1 MALNFSMNTPIFLD
15 KQGCIT
21 DKITSNFAF
30 IVDNKSPQYEN
41 IRKIITGN
49 EKLCKGNVA
58 SQFINYSVANCDLIF
73 TLFNNISELELKP
86 NFDLSNTRNFRLYS
100 FSSCFNNHSTD
111 KSLYIDIICANPSAR
126 FKQISQ
132 PGKVM
137 LNLVTEYAYVQGFE
151 YVSLSALANVINYYR
166 KFGFRHIN
174 SYGMQENEDITRLA
188 LLNRENI
195 VKNNNDIDTIL
206 KIEYALQVF
215 NNLDNPDDDKLKEYI
230 ATALNL
236 PELDD
241 YQLLDYL
248 GMLPSHSQNDGKNG
262 IYDFIMLLDDF
273 NFFNTPLKRK
283 SITRRSVDTKY
294 LEEFIDNMSNGF
306 IMRKPLFEFQEK
318 DTGIYLDEPIVNCK
332 PKTPSVSLPKSHSKS
347 GKNNPKS
354 LSNSLSSYLSGKR
367 ELANSMRSNRS
378 VSSSRSSSS
387 SLVELGKRIRLNSS
401 SSRKLQKKTKRPNSK
416 STSPSRKLQKKKKR
430 PNSKTKTKSK
440 SKSSSNKIRK
450 TFKKKSSKSPLMGNL
465 VSSFK
470 TFTM

>member
-1 MALNFSMNTPIFLD
+1 MALNFYVNTPIFLD

-21 DKITSNFAF
+21 DKTTSNFAF
-30 IVDNKSPQYEN
+30 IVDKKSPQYEN
-41 IRKIITGN
+41 IRKIITDN
-49 EKLCKGNVA
+49 KSLCKGNVA

-86 NFDLSNTRNFRLYS
+86 NFNLSNTRNFRLYS
-100 FSSCFNNHSTD
+100 FASCFNNHYTD
-111 KSLYIDIICANPSAR
+111 KSLYIDIICSNPSAR

-188 LLNRENI
+188 LLNKTNSI
-195 VKNNNDIDTIL
+195 QDNDDIETIL

-215 NNLDNPDDDKLKEYI
+215 NNLNNPDDDKLKEYI

-236 PELDD
+236 PDLDD
-241 YQLLDYL
+241 DQLLDYL
-248 GMLPSHSQNDGKNG
+248 GMLPSHSQKDGKNG
-262 IYDFIMLLDDF
+262 IYDFIILLDDF
-273 NFFNTPLKRK
+273 NFFNTPPKRK
-283 SITRRSVDTKY
+283 SITRSSVDTKY
-294 LEEFIDNMSNGF
+294 LKELIDNMTNGF
-306 IMRKPLFEFQEK
+306 IMRKPLFEFQEE

-332 PKTPSVSLPKSHSKS
+332 PKTPSVSLPKSNSKS
-347 GKNNPKS
+347 RKNNPKS
-354 LSNSLSSYLSGKR
+354 LSNSLSSYLSGKH
-367 ELANSMRSNRS
+367 ELANSMRSKRS
-378 VSSSRSSSS
+378 VSSSRSTSS
-387 SLVELGKRIRLNSS
+387 SLVELGKRIRLNSSSS

-416 STSPSRKLQKKKKR
+416 STSSSRKLQKKR
-430 PNSKTKTKSK
+430 PNTKTK
-440 SKSSSNKIRK
+440 SKSSSNKFRK
-450 TFKKKSSKSPLMGNL
+450 TFKKKSSKSKSPLMSNL

-470 TFTM
+470 SFTM